1 MQADRLNK
9 DGAIGIICTSH
20 VADMERYGIITATME
35 RLGYKVVLGRNIQKN
50 TFGYAASAEERA
62 SDLNAMVADKSV
74 QMVLFGGGESAVEIL
89 PYIDYENIRR
99 YPKLF
104 SSYSD
109 GTSIL
114 NAIYAQTG
122 LLTYYGC
129 GPGEFADLRYYDYT
143 QFISHFIEGCEARHF
158 ARDSRWKILCAG
170 SCDGILIGGY
180 APIVGLMLSNK
191 YFNYDGNQ
199 KYILF
204 LEDHEKFSCVGAVST
219 YLAFIEQSEFIN
231 NVAGLIFGHY
241 SPNPP
246 DALLYCLERFG
257 RVNNIP
263 VVYTDDFGHGVKHG
277 ILPIG
282 AEAHLDSENQSLIY
296 RGFS

>member
-1 MQADRLNK
+1 MNRQRKKFFTWLLSAALIFMLLPAAPVFAETEAFT
-9 DGAIGIICTSH
+9 GAEETSAAVSAPETVSYTHLSH

-246 DALLYCLERFG
+246 DALLYCLCLL
-257 RVNNIP
+257 
-263 VVYTDDFGHGVKHG
+263 YTSRCV
-277 ILPIG
+277 
-282 AEAHLDSENQSLIY
+282 
-296 RGFS
+296 